1 MERDQGQL
9 RAAQRPG
16 EPGGDATKAE
26 ERSQEL
32 RCKIMNESM
41 PQPLKNKPRTKPA
54 NGVEAFSLNS
64 VTGKQESFLCSDLNS
79 KSTMPPQRAD
89 QRSSTMA

>member
-9 RAAQRPG
+9 RVAQRPG
-16 EPGGDATKAE
+16 ESGGDATQAE
-26 ERSQEL
+26 ERSEEL
-32 RCKIMNESM
+32 RCKIVNESM
-41 PQPLKNKPRTKPA
+41 PQPLKKKPRTKPVSR
-54 NGVEAFSLNS
+54 VEAFSLNS

-79 KSTMPPQRAD
+79 KSAMLSQRAD